1 MKTQA
6 TIFAETHCRLSLVTS
21 YECYAV
27 KLAKLELAALAAL
40 TNYYEVVELIP
51 AELSTT
57 ERVAFTTAI
66 KAQCVLLAR
75 QALVDVE
82 QIVNLR

>member
-6 TIFAETHCRLSLVTS
+6 TIFAETHCRLSRVAS

-27 KLAKLELAALAAL
+27 KLAKLELAALASL

-51 AELSTT
+51 SELSAA
-57 ERVAFTTAI
+57 EQVEFTTAI
-66 KAQCVLLAR
+66 KVQCVLLAR
-75 QALVDVE
+75 QALVDVKP
-82 QIVNLR
+82 IVNLR